1 MSRDYISDLHLA
13 YEAFFADYTAAPV
26 LTIGTDDIDFVRNPR
41 DRAGVIS
48 RVRESLAGM
57 SVQPPLLELGAEAGP
72 PPLLQGGHR
81 LPDFQQFHRVL
92 DRKKGFLNDLYLNF
106 IWLTEEIGEI
116 GRALGQAWIRQD
128 QLFAQVGNRREA
140 QDRAVGELSEVLGE
154 ELADALAYLLK
165 LANDAGIDLESAYL
179 RKMGQNWERTWR

>member
-1 MSRDYISDLHLA
+1 MSRGYLSDLRLA
-13 YEAFFADYTAAPV
+13 YEAFFTDYTAAPV

-57 SVQPPLLELGAEAGP
+57 SIQPPLLELGAEAGP
-72 PPLLQGGHR
+72 PSLLQGGHR

-92 DRKKGFLNDLYLNF
+92 DHKKGFLNDLYLNF